1 VAQAFQLQDKMGTE
15 KKLIIWNSNAGSTS
29 QAEEIR
35 IRIAGS
41 NDTIIYEPTS
51 AADAQEKVRIEC
63 ERGTKL
69 VIAAGGDGTVNSV
82 INGLAGAP
90 PDVVM
95 GVLPLGTAND
105 WCASLAIPNDIEAAW
120 EMLENRLVVPLDVV
134 ELRTSTETTRF
145 ANIATGG
152 NSHRVTE
159 SITSELKQRWGA
171 MCYIRGAV
179 GILND
184 LQSFETTISFDGG
197 PPEVF
202 SVWNLIVANGRTSAG
217 RVEVAPK
224 ACLNDGLLD
233 VVIIQSGTVVN
244 LADLSIRYVF
254 ADYIQSDQVVYRQ
267 ARQITL
273 SSVPP
278 IKFSI
283 DGDLVERQPI
293 SFTCLPAALN
303 VIVGSEFNNSK

>member
-1 VAQAFQLQDKMGTE
+1 METS
-15 KKLIIWNSNAGSTS
+15 KLVIWNPNAGSTS
-29 QAEEIR
+29 QAQEIR
-35 IRIAGS
+35 KRIADLHG
-41 NDTIIYEPTS
+41 TVIYEPTS
-51 AADAQEKVRIEC
+51 PADAQAKVQIEC

-82 INGLAGAP
+82 INGLAHAP
-90 PDVVM
+90 ADVLM

-105 WCASLAIPNDIEAAW
+105 WCASLAIPNEINAAL
-120 EMLENRLVVPLDVV
+120 ETIENRLVVPLDVA
-134 ELRTSTETTRF
+134 ELRTSKETSRF

-159 SITSELKQRWGA
+159 AITSELKQRWGA

-197 PPEVF
+197 PAEVF

-224 ACLNDGLLD
+224 ACLDDGLLD
-233 VVIIQSGTVVN
+233 IVIIQSGTMVN

-254 ADYIQSDQVVYRQ
+254 ADYIQSDQVVYRH

-273 SSVPP
+273 SSDPP

-283 DGDLVERQPI
+283 DGDLLERQPI
-293 SFTCLPAALN
+293 SFTCLPAELN
-303 VIVGSEFNNSK
+303 VIVGSEFNRSK